1 MASYDLSAV
10 SQTGRRLRL
19 FVASDPGRRATS
31 RSEPRL
37 RSLDSTDGAGS
48 QPRAN
53 DDAAGR
59 RWLRRRMDSRRRA
72 VRVSD
77 PHVDPAQAW
86 TADEETAAAVLPPTD
101 GANLR
106 QETQT
111 QAVST
116 ALPGRNGLQ
125 RHQTSPRFVR
135 QRLRILEPMPRPD
148 AQGADAQYNAAQTKP
163 GFRQSRSELFTAQAV
178 ISSDPFHLR

>member
-59 RWLRRRMDSRRRA
+59 RWLRRGVDSCGGA

-77 PHVDPAQAW
+77 PNADSAQAW
-86 TADEETAAAVLPPTD
+86 TADRETDAAVLPPTD

-106 QETQT
+106 EATQT
-111 QAVST
+111 QAV
-116 ALPGRNGLQ
+116 
-125 RHQTSPRFVR
+125 
-135 QRLRILEPMPRPD
+135 
-148 AQGADAQYNAAQTKP
+148 
-163 GFRQSRSELFTAQAV
+163 
-178 ISSDPFHLR
+178 